1 MGALRMTSQPMKDFP
16 VAVGATL
23 FDSERTLP
31 LQHPALD
38 GPLEEREGHWLH
50 HDGFGS
56 GIEMLGSY

>member
-1 MGALRMTSQPMKDFP
+1 MTSHPMKDFP
-16 VAVGATL
+16 VAVWCHNEG
-23 FDSERTLP
+23 TLP